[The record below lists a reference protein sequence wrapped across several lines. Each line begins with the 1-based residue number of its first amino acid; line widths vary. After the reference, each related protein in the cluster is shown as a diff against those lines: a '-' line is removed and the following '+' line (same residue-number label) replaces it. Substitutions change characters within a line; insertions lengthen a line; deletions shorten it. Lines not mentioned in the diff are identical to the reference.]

1 MEGEKEG
8 LGQGGTRG
16 KKKQIAIVAL
26 GRERRTREGGGGKQ
40 REENGGSLVD
50 LSGGEENKKREGDVG
65 PGHYQTSL
73 HEETIKTN
81 QPE

>member
-26 GRERRTREGGGGKQ
+26 RRERRTREGGGGK
-40 REENGGSLVD
+40 
-50 LSGGEENKKREGDVG
+50 EG
-65 PGHYQTSL
+65 
-73 HEETIKTN
+73 
-81 QPE
+81 